1 VNSMSTR
8 ALPHFFGCEV
18 SSCRKQGCVEHHDDG
33 HILECAGGSLGRS
46 TVCREDKPIP
56 RASIYSSEDKM
67 LPQHDRSGT
76 M

>member
-1 VNSMSTR
+1 
-8 ALPHFFGCEV
+8 
-18 SSCRKQGCVEHHDDG
+18 VEHHDDG